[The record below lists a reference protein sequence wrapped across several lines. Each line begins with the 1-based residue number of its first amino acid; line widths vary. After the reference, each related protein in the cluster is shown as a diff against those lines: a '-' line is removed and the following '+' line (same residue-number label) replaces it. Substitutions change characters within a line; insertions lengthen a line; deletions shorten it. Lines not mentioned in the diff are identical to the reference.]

1 MPQNIIDCLPQ
12 FLCKPVYCNPLPSSH
27 HHSTSST
34 RYLRQHQS
42 TCRPFSPSESFT
54 NPRPRDHTPTTWFS
68 KRLFRMIFTS
78 SAPPVEHLPDD
89 ISVYDFLFHYF
100 PNDRPD
106 LRNTGLPLLI
116 DEITAQKWTFEETRE
131 NVDLLS
137 IALKE
142 RCGLESD
149 AVASAY
155 ATNSIYLPV
164 AFWATHRVGATVS
177 PANPA
182 FLAKELAFQ
191 LEASRSRLLFVSE
204 DETSLKNGFDAAKA
218 ANIPRNRVVII
229 QEPTTVL
236 KYSEGNYGRVQ
247 RKQQGAWTLA
257 GLIEE
262 GRDILK
268 AQGQS
273 VLTASHHKLKSGE
286 AHTKLA
292 FLSFSSGTTGLPKGV
307 AIQHFAVTSNALQT
321 MAYNEVGNTIGA
333 SGRFCPGKDVSLGVL
348 PQVHIFGL
356 STCTHFTFY
365 AGIAN
370 LVMSK
375 FRGIENMIK
384 TIIKFNISVWWL
396 VPPQIVLF
404 CKDPS
409 VPPYLE
415 ELQKRGRVAMV
426 GAAPL
431 SDDLS
436 RQFTKIF
443 PKLDWGQ
450 GSGMTETCSVT
461 TMFPPNQP
469 AAMGSA
475 GRLISNTEAK
485 VVNSEGKEVGY
496 DELGE
501 LWLRGPQITLGY
513 TNNRQATEE
522 CFLEGGWLRT
532 GDEVKVN
539 RDGDIYFIDRLKEL
553 IKVKGFQ
560 VAPAELEGFLLDHP
574 DVSDCGVIGIQD
586 EAAGEL
592 PFAFI
597 SLSQDARARV
607 KKEGQQE
614 EERIRQSILKFVADN
629 KVRYKHLCGVTF
641 IDLIPKTASGKI
653 LRRQMRDMAKKLPSE
668 TFGEKRKIASKL

>member
-1 MPQNIIDCLPQ
+1 
-12 FLCKPVYCNPLPSSH
+12 
-27 HHSTSST
+27 
-34 RYLRQHQS
+34 
-42 TCRPFSPSESFT
+42 
-54 NPRPRDHTPTTWFS
+54 
-68 KRLFRMIFTS
+68 MIFTS
-78 SAPPVEHLPDD
+78 TSDPVKDLPDD
-89 ISVYDFLFHYF
+89 LDVYGCMYEYF
-100 PNDRPD
+100 PPSRPD
-106 LRNTGLPLLI
+106 LRNTGLPLFI
-116 DEITAQKWTFEETRE
+116 DEVTAQKWTFEEAKE
-131 NVDLLS
+131 NTDLLS
-137 IALKE
+137 VALAEK
-142 RCGLESD
+142 CGIKPD
-149 AVASAY
+149 TRAGIY
-155 ATNSIYLPV
+155 ATNSIYFPMAV
-164 AFWATHRVGATVS
+164 WAAHRLGATIS

-191 LEASRSRLLFVSE
+191 LEASHSKLLFVSE
-204 DETSLKNGFDAAKA
+204 DAVSLKNGFEAAKL
-218 ANIPRNRVVII
+218 ANIPRDRVVII
-229 QEPTTVL
+229 QEPVTVL
-236 KYSEGNYGRVQ
+236 KFSESNYGRIQ
-247 RKQQGAWTLA
+247 RKSQGAWTLA

-262 GRDILK
+262 GRELVKSQGDAIL
-268 AQGQS
+268 S
-273 VLTASHHKLKSGE
+273 STRYKLKPGQGKS
-286 AHTKLA
+286 KIA

-307 AIQHFAVTSNALQT
+307 AIQHYAVTSNALQT
-321 MAYNEVGNTIGA
+321 MAHNKVGNTIGA
-333 SGRFCPGKDVSLGVL
+333 PGRFCPGKDVSLGVL
-348 PQVHIFGL
+348 PQCHIFGL
-356 STCTHFTFY
+356 STCLHFTFY

-375 FRGIENMIK
+375 FRGIEAMIK
-384 TIIKFNISVWWL
+384 TIIKYRISVWWL

-415 ELQKRGRVAMV
+415 ELRKVARFAMV

-436 RQFTKIF
+436 RQFTKVF
-443 PKLDWGQ
+443 PQLDWGQ

-461 TMFPPNQP
+461 TMFPVGE
-469 AAMGSA
+469 AAVMGSA

-513 TNNRQATEE
+513 TNNEQATKETY
-522 CFLEGGWLRT
+522 LPGGWLRS
-532 GDEVKVN
+532 GDEVKISK
-539 RDGDIYFIDRLKEL
+539 DGDVFFIDRLKEL

-597 SLSQDARARV
+597 SLSQDARKRTSTAG
-607 KKEGQQE
+607 KKEE
-614 EERIRQSILKFVADN
+614 EEIKQSILKFVADN

-641 IDLIPKTASGKI
+641 IDTIPKTASGKI
-653 LRRQMRDMAKKLPSE
+653 LRREMREMAKKLPAE
-668 TFGEKRKIASKL
+668 TFKEKRKITSKL